1 MSKNWIVLG
10 IFGGLFVAIYYF
22 SGTYLQNK
30 ITPATSFIRD
40 TYLSLQSETSLFIDK
55 YLSQAES
62 VERLEKENI
71 ALQKELTAYKA
82 GVVDVAKKI
91 NAAGLKSFEFNS
103 STKIGYARVRSYS
116 NLPNLYRIW
125 IDFNP
130 STKEQN
136 QDIPK
141 IYGLIYP
148 SKNKTEQI
156 ACGIAMEDD
165 TKKYEAFLN
174 GDPKCSYGVYIG
186 GAKAPGV
193 VYGKN
198 QDKLIVKYIPTWMD
212 IKAGDEVITS
222 GLDNIFFEGVK
233 VGKIKS
239 VSSDNAYKEAL
250 VEGYYNS
257 LSPDYFYVV
266 EKAK

>member
-30 ITPATSFIRD
+30 ITPVTSIVRD
-40 TYLSLQSETSLFIDK
+40 TFLYAQGETSLFIDK
-55 YLSQAES
+55 YLSQAAS
-62 VERLEKENI
+62 IERGQKENI
-71 ALQKELTAYKA
+71 TLQKELAAYKA
-82 GVVDVAKKI
+82 GVVDVAKKV
-91 NAAGLKSFEFNS
+91 NAAQLKSFEFNS

-125 IDFNP
+125 IDFKPDIKEKNP
-130 STKEQN
+130 
-136 QDIPK
+136 DIPK

-148 SKNKTEQI
+148 SKTKTDQI

-165 TKKYEAFLN
+165 TTRYEAFLN

-186 GAKAPGV
+186 AAKAPGV

-212 IKAGDEVITS
+212 IKVGDEVITS

-233 VGKIKS
+233 VGRVKS